1 MTSPSTR
8 LGLALLLAV
17 TASLATACAADTSE
31 PAPSGT
37 VVSTPS
43 SPAPEPSPTQTVAVE
58 VGDPTCETIIPAST
72 VSDFESVGWTV
83 RAEPFYIGAIEVPG
97 GLTCRWAD
105 FEGPAG
111 DHLQFYGWA
120 EIAEADAIEAQDALV
135 AEGWIREE
143 SPDGVYITEN
153 PETTIA
159 VDDQGYGM
167 TYLFT
172 DGAVELADT
181 KQGLILV
188 EWPPPA

>member
-1 MTSPSTR
+1 
-8 LGLALLLAV
+8 LVLAL
-17 TASLATACAADTSE
+17 TATVATACAPAA
-31 PAPSGT
+31 PAPDPSES
-37 VVSTPS
+37 VVAAPS
-43 SPAPEPSPTQTVAVE
+43 SPAPEPSPTQTEAVE

-83 RAEPFYIGAIEVPG
+83 RAEPFFIGAIEVPG

-105 FEGPAG
+105 FDGPAG
-111 DHLQFYGWA
+111 DHLQFYGWS
-120 EIAEADAIEAQDALV
+120 EISDADAIEAQDALLS
-135 AEGWIREE
+135 EGWIREE
-143 SPDGVYITEN
+143 SADGVYITEN

-172 DGAVELADT
+172 EGAVELADT

-188 EWPPPA
+188 EWPPA